1 MRPAFPTTLFV
12 LTLMTGQA
20 AMPVPSR
27 DSAIIKTEFI
37 FETAPTPQCHAST
50 IVETSSGL
58 VAAWFGGPYE
68 RHPDVGIWLSR
79 QEKAGTWTVPVEVA
93 NGVQPDG
100 SRLPTWNPV
109 LFQPRTGPLL
119 LFYKVGPAPVS
130 WWGMMRTSADGG
142 RTWSDARRLPAGILG
157 PIKNKPVQLA
167 SGDILCPTS
176 TEDDGWRV
184 HFEHTADLGLTWRAV
199 GPVNDPRQIGAIQP
213 TILEHKGGRLQAI
226 GRTQQNRIFTV
237 DSNDGGNT
245 WSEMTLLNMPNPNAG
260 LDAVTLADGR
270 CLLVYNHTRST
281 PGNWSAGRD
290 VLNVAASAD
299 GRTWDAALVL
309 ENEPGEEFSYPAV
322 IQTRDGLVHIT
333 YTWKRT
339 RIRHV
344 VVDPAKLALR
354 AIVAGEWPR

>member
-1 MRPAFPTTLFV
+1 MRPIPATILFLLILV
-12 LTLMTGQA
+12 AGQA
-20 AMPVPSR
+20 AMPAPSR
-27 DSAIIKTEFI
+27 DSAVIKTEFI

-50 IVETSSGL
+50 IVETQAGL

-79 QEKAGTWTVPVEVA
+79 QEKTGAWTVPVEVA

-119 LFYKVGPAPVS
+119 LFYKVGPAPAS

-142 RTWSDARRLPAGILG
+142 RTWLDARRLPAGILG

-199 GPVNDPRQIGAIQP
+199 GPVNDPRVIGAIQP
-213 TILEHKGGRLQAI
+213 SILRHKGGRLQAI
-226 GRTQQNRIFTV
+226 GRTQQNRIFTIE
-237 DSNDGGNT
+237 STDGGNT
-245 WSEMTLLNMPNPNAG
+245 WSEMTLLDLPNPNAG
-260 LDAVTLADGR
+260 IDAVTLADGR
-270 CLLVYNHTRST
+270 HLLVYNHTPST
-281 PGNWSAGRD
+281 PGNWSVGRD
-290 VLNVAASAD
+290 VLNVAVSAD
-299 GRTWDAALVL
+299 GRTWSAALVL
-309 ENEPGEEFSYPAV
+309 ENEPGQEFSYPAV

-339 RIRHV
+339 RICHV
-344 VVDPAKLALR
+344 VVDPAKLELR
-354 AIVAGEWPR
+354 PIVAGEWPR